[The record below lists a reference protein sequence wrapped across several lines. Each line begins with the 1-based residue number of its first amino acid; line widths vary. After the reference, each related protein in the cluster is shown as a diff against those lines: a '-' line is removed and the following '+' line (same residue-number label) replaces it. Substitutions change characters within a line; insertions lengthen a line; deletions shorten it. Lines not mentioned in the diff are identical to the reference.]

1 MATLT
6 LDSLTRLL
14 SNYQIEQPYLEALN
28 LLELTTRLS
37 RTKVLAGDFQLSPDE
52 NTRLQHLV
60 EQRRHLPLAY
70 LKGEKEFY
78 RLNFYIDEN
87 TLIPRPESEDLITLA
102 LGEEKAFTNV
112 YDVGSGSGCLGIS
125 YGYEQLAHNTLI
137 HFLDCSYPAL
147 TVAQKNCQRH
157 AIQKTNFIHK
167 DIRHLARPYFK
178 AQSLLFANL
187 PYLDNKLRQT
197 FEKNCPSL
205 KSEPT
210 TALYA
215 TQGGLKLYHVLFH
228 LCRSQNLTIV
238 CESLKNQQVL
248 LDTLAGANG
257 FRLKTRLNLASLFI
271 SASK

>member
-14 SNYQIEQPYLEALN
+14 SNYQIEQPHLEALN
-28 LLELTTRLS
+28 LLELTTRLP

-52 NTRLQHLV
+52 NTRLQHLA

-102 LGEEKAFTNV
+102 LGEKKAFTNV

-125 YGYEQLAHNTLI
+125 YGYERPARNTLI

-147 TVAQKNCQRH
+147 TVAQRNCQRH

-167 DIRHLARPYFK
+167 DIRHLVRPYFK
-178 AQSLLFANL
+178 TQSLLFANL
-187 PYLDNKLRQT
+187 PYLDNKLRRA

-205 KSEPT
+205 QNEPI

-215 TQGGLKLYHVLFH
+215 TQGGLELYRVLFR
-228 LCRSQNLTIV
+228 LCRSQNLTVV
-238 CESLKNQQVL
+238 CESLENQQAL
-248 LDTLAGANG
+248 LDPLAAANG
-257 FRLKTRLNLASLFI
+257 FRLKARLNLASLFI
-271 SASK
+271 GAAK